1 MFQIDDD
8 LVGPFFLAGG
18 FIALMICFICE
29 NENVECHF
37 HLQIIG
43 KEMTMRHFPKLAGAF

>member
-1 MFQIDDD
+1 MFQIDYD
-8 LVGPFFLAGG
+8 LVGPFFGG

-29 NENVECHF
+29 NENVESHF

-43 KEMTMRHFPKLAGAF
+43 KEMTMRRFPKLARAF